1 MLWPRLRSS
10 FLIWRYEF
18 FKSVT
23 SSEIPKFMLLKLQNS
38 SVDNWNVINRP
49 YYWWVLTLIN
59 ICRKQNCLNRNS
71 FTMKVTVRKWYLQ
84 SRIKWVIQVKMPCFP
99 LEPIDIQLIIKL
111 RWCLVI
117 FCCPCDILIR
127 SAPFKQNLEI
137 IYSILNSE
145 TVLLVFIQAFQKL
158 LH

>member
-23 SSEIPKFMLLKLQNS
+23 SSEIPKFMLLKLQNG

-71 FTMKVTVRKWYLQ
+71 FIMKLTIRKRYLQ
-84 SRIKWVIQVKMPCFP
+84 SWIKWVIQEKMPCFP
-99 LEPIDIQLIIKL
+99 LEPINIQWIIKYN
-111 RWCLVI
+111 WCLVI
-117 FCCPCDILIR
+117 LCCLCDVLTR
-127 SAPFKQNLEI
+127 FSPFKLNPEI
-137 IYSILNSE
+137 IYSMFNSD
-145 TVLLVFIQAFQKL
+145 TFCLVSSRHSLQL